1 MLAITRKEGEKFF
14 LRLSDGRKIVIFG
27 RQHGTNSVRF
37 LIDAPVDIKV
47 LREELEEKI
56 EARIE

>member
-27 RQHGTNSVRF
+27 RHHGSNSVRF
-37 LIDAPVDIKV
+37 LIDAPKDIKV
-47 LREELEEKI
+47 LRAELEVKSEG
-56 EARIE
+56 